1 MTHGRSPTSTA
12 RTMLNVG
19 QPMRS
24 LAAAWLALAAISAA
38 GVLAVSPAR
47 AGQGAA
53 PAAGFPIRFT
63 DVSGAAG
70 IQFRHHSGAFGKKYL
85 PETMGA
91 GCAFVDVDGDGW
103 QDVFFAQSMGW
114 PGRPGAKVYPALYRN
129 NRNGTFTDITRAAGL
144 AVEMYGLGVAA
155 ADFDN
160 DGDADLFVS
169 AVGASRLFRNDGRG
183 RFEDVTA
190 KAGVGDPGFST
201 SALWFDYDRDG
212 RLDLFVARYVEW
224 SIAKDQYCSL
234 NGRTKSY
241 CTPESYKGQSPVLYR
256 NKGDGTFENVTKKAG
271 LDDPASKMLGVA
283 LIDYDGDG
291 LLDVFGANDTQPNR
305 LFRNKGNGTF
315 GDVAVMAG
323 VAFNDAGVAR
333 AAMGVD
339 AADYDGS
346 GRPSLVVGNFANE
359 MMALYSNEGNGLFID
374 EAPGS
379 AIGRGSL
386 SRLTFA
392 CFFVDVDL
400 DGLLDIFGANGHVAD
415 DIATVQPTIGY
426 AQPALLFRNLGR
438 KKFEDVSARAGAALT
453 TPVVGRG
460 AAYGDYD
467 NDGDLDL
474 LVTANNGPAR
484 LLRNDGGSN
493 RKLRVALAGT
503 TSNRDAIGA
512 RVRIDLGGGQSL
524 WRMVKT
530 GSSYLSQSELPVTFG
545 LGARSKVDAIE
556 VVWPSGKSERF
567 AGLAADR
574 TVTIQEG
581 KGVVRNSLIGAKP

>member
-1 MTHGRSPTSTA
+1 
-12 RTMLNVG
+12 
-19 QPMRS
+19 MRS
-24 LAAAWLALAAISAA
+24 LAAAWLAMAAVSAA
-38 GVLAVSPAR
+38 GVLAVRPAR
-47 AGQGAA
+47 AEQGA

-63 DVSGAAG
+63 DVTGAAG

-169 AVGASRLFRNDGRG
+169 AVGPSRLFRNDGRG
-183 RFEDVTA
+183 RFEDVTT

-224 SIAKDQYCSL
+224 SIAKDQFCSL

-291 LLDVFGANDTQPNR
+291 FLDVFGANDTQPNR

-374 EAPGS
+374 EAPAS
-379 AIGRGSL
+379 AIGRASL

-400 DGLLDIFGANGHVAD
+400 DGLLDIFGSNGHVAD

-426 AQPALLFRNLGR
+426 AQPALLFRNLGK
-438 KKFEDVSARAGAALT
+438 KKFEDVSAPRRGGAHHAGGRPRRGLRRLRQRRGSRPARHRQQRSGAAASQRRRIE
-453 TPVVGRG
+453 PQ
-460 AAYGDYD
+460 AARRARWDD
-467 NDGDLDL
+467 
-474 LVTANNGPAR
+474 VQSRRHRRTGPHR
-484 LLRNDGGSN
+484 PRRRS
-493 RKLRVALAGT
+493 VAVAHGE
-503 TSNRDAIGA
+503 D
-512 RVRIDLGGGQSL
+512 RI
-524 WRMVKT
+524 
-530 GSSYLSQSELPVTFG
+530 ELPVAERAPGDVRTW
-545 LGARSKVDAIE
+545 RPIE
-556 VVWPSGKSERF
+556 DRRHRGRVAER
-567 AGLAADR
+567 
-574 TVTIQEG
+574 
-581 KGVVRNSLIGAKP
+581 